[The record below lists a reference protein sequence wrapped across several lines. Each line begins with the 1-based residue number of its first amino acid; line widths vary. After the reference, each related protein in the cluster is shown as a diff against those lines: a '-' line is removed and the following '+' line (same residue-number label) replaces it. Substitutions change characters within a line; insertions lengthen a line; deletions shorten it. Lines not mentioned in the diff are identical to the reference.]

1 MHSPSLPILERMTVR
16 GLTRLVRRP
25 SLLIPATVMP
35 VFFVV
40 AFSGTFNGLTRLEG
54 FGTDR
59 MVNWMAPYAAIQGC
73 SFAGV
78 GAAGATAADLENGF
92 FDRLLL
98 APCRRINLMLGPLL
112 YSLARAVLPTT
123 LVLLVALLLHARLQD
138 PAMGLVMLY
147 VGCLGIAIVYGV
159 LGLALV
165 YKLRTQR
172 AMAIA
177 QTLVFSS
184 SFLSIGQVPLAF
196 QTGWLHTV
204 SRVNPLT
211 NVLRM
216 TRQGFLEP
224 GVTWHETWP
233 GLVALVAMIAVL
245 GTLAARGL
253 RKLGP

>member
-1 MHSPSLPILERMTVR
+1 MSTEI
-16 GLTRLVRRP
+16 
-25 SLLIPATVMP
+25 A
-35 VFFVV
+35 V
-40 AFSGTFNGLTRLEG
+40 A
-54 FGTDR
+54 
-59 MVNWMAPYAAIQGC
+59 PIQG
-73 SFAGV
+73 SRVGNIGFAV
-78 GAAGATAADLENGF
+78 GAAICGVILFAALFVLGF
-92 FDRLLL
+92 
-98 APCRRINLMLGPLL
+98 
-112 YSLARAVLPTT
+112 AVLPTSHALFGVGNIDHHFAELLWT
-123 LVLLVALLLHARLQD
+123 LGTLSAGIWFFRAGAPSHVPGIVL
-138 PAMGLVMLY
+138 
-147 VGCLGIAIVYGV
+147 GCV

-233 GLVALVAMIAVL
+233 GLVALVAMVAVL